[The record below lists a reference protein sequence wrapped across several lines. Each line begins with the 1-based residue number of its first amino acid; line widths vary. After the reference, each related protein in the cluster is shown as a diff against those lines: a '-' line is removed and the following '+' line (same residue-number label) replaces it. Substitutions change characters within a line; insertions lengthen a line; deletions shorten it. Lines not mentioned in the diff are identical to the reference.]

1 MTFGRQKVPLTPVHH
16 EYRAEHDRNDGKRR
30 QARDQVVR
38 ECADDDAGT
47 SGYFGY
53 FGKGYERGG
62 PASEVPS
69 FRQNHP
75 GLLLCRC
82 RDTQTRW
89 QEQSAAASEHM
100 VSGNLVR

>member
-47 SGYFGY
+47 SGYFG
-53 FGKGYERGG
+53 KGY
-62 PASEVPS
+62 
-69 FRQNHP
+69 
-75 GLLLCRC
+75 
-82 RDTQTRW
+82 D
-89 QEQSAAASEHM
+89 AATGIGSPVISTKPPRFITLPM
-100 VSGNLVR
+100 P